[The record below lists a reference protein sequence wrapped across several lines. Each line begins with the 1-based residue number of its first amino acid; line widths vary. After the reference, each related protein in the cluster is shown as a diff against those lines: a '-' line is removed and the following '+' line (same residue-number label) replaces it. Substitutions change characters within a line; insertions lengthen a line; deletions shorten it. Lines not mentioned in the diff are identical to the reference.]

1 MKAITTALFVCGLAA
16 CMAEEPP
23 PAPTSSP
30 ADPTAQP
37 ADGQFDD
44 TLTSRPAT
52 NAITD
57 DVLGGAPNDPDVA
70 AAQNCVFIQ
79 WCDQPS
85 SPNGTVCIVRNT
97 AACQSQCVNGIKEPI
112 FSECVDDYNAV
123 CGGFVRPVRIFC
135 STNHE

>member
-16 CMAEEPP
+16 CMAEAPP
-23 PAPTSSP
+23 PAPTAEP

-37 ADGQFDD
+37 ADGLVDD
-44 TLTSRPAT
+44 ALTSRPAT
-52 NAITD
+52 SAVTED
-57 DVLGGAPNDPDVA
+57 ELAGAPSDPDLA

-85 SPNGTVCIVRNT
+85 SPSGTVCIVRNT
-97 AACQSQCVNGIKEPI
+97 AACQSQCVNGISTAI
-112 FSECVDDYNAV
+112 FNECEGDYNAV

-135 STNHE
+135 STSHE